1 MLKIKNLKKHFGG
14 VKAVD
19 DASFEIKSNHITGLI
34 GPNGAGKST
43 IFNIISGFEK
53 ADSGEVYFGKK
64 NITSLSPE
72 KTAQEGI
79 SRVFQKSR
87 LFENLTVY
95 ENLEVSIDD
104 ENTNFFKSLITKNKI
119 SKEHKERI
127 EEILK
132 LFEIEHIKNN
142 RCADLSF
149 GQKRLVEFARAV
161 IRNHKL
167 LILDE
172 PVAGVS
178 PQLRNKIM
186 EILKKLKK
194 NGETIILIEHDMI
207 FTFNICDEIFVLEKG
222 KIIASG
228 NPTGIKNNKKVLEA
242 YLGD

>member
-1 MLKIKNLKKHFGG
+1 MLRIKNLKKYFGG

-19 DASFEIKSNHITGLI
+19 DASFEINKNQITGLI

-53 ADSGEVYFGKK
+53 EDSGKVYFEKK
-64 NITSLSPE
+64 DITSLSPE
-72 KTAQEGI
+72 KKAREGI

-87 LFENLTVY
+87 LFDNLSVY
-95 ENLEVSIDD
+95 ENLLVSIDE
-104 ENTNFFKSLITKNKI
+104 ENTNFFKSLIKKNKI
-119 SKEHKERI
+119 SKEHKE
-127 EEILK
+127 EIDKTLH
-132 LFEIEHIKNN
+132 LFEIEHIKNHK
-142 RCADLSF
+142 CSDLSF

-161 IRNHKL
+161 IRPHKL

-186 EILKKLKK
+186 DILKKLKR
-194 NGETIILIEHDMI
+194 NGETILLIEHDMI
-207 FTFNICDEIFVLEKG
+207 FTFNICDKIFVLEKG
-222 KIIASG
+222 KVIASG
-228 NPTGIKNNKKVLEA
+228 TPAQIKNNKKVLEA

>member
-19 DASFEIKSNHITGLI
+19 DASFEIKDNHITGLI

-53 ADSGEVYFGKK
+53 ADSGNVYFGKK
-64 NITSLSPE
+64 DITSLSPE
-72 KTAQEGI
+72 KIAQEGI

-87 LFENLTVY
+87 LFDNLTVF
-95 ENLEVSIDD
+95 ENLQVAIDE
-104 ENTNFFKSLITKNKI
+104 ENTKFFKTLFSKNEIPK
-119 SKEHKERI
+119 KYKERI

-132 LFEIEHIKNN
+132 LFEIEHIKNHK
-142 RCADLSF
+142 CSYLSF
-149 GQKRLVEFARAV
+149 GQKRLVEFGRAV
-161 IRNHKL
+161 IRSHRL

-186 EILKKLKK
+186 DILKKLKK
-194 NGETIILIEHDMI
+194 NGETILLIEHDMI
-207 FTFNICDEIFVLEKG
+207 FTFNICDKIFVLEKG

-228 NPTGIKNNKKVLEA
+228 TPTQIKNNKKVLEA

>member
-1 MLKIKNLKKHFGG
+1 MLNIKHLNKYFGG

-19 DASFEIKSNHITGLI
+19 DASFEIKNNQITGLI

-43 IFNIISGFEK
+43 IFNIISGFENP
-53 ADSGEVYFGKK
+53 DLGTIHFEKK
-64 NITSLSPE
+64 DIIGFSPE
-72 KTAQEGI
+72 TIAQEGV

-87 LFENLTVY
+87 LFDNLTVY
-95 ENLEVSIDD
+95 ENLQVSIDD
-104 ENTNFFKSLITKNKI
+104 ENTMFFKSLFSKNEI
-119 SKEHKERI
+119 SKEYNEKI
-127 EEILK
+127 EETLK
-132 LFEIEHIKNN
+132 LFEIEHIRNH
-142 RCADLSF
+142 RCGDLSF

-161 IRNHKL
+161 IRKHKL

-186 EILKKLKK
+186 DILKTLKK
-194 NGETIILIEHDMI
+194 KGETILLIEHDMI
-207 FTFNICDEIFVLEKG
+207 FTFNICDKIFVLEKG

-228 NPTGIKNNKKVLEA
+228 TPTQIKNNKKVLEA